1 MNTTTATI
9 AEDSDENVET
19 ATLAGDVILFGK
31 KDGEVYV
38 LVIRRRWEP
47 FADHLAMPG
56 GSVGIGEDTEDAARR
71 ELGEETGLIVERLI
85 YVGVYAKPGRDP
97 RGRVVSFAY
106 TALLDDLPEPTA
118 GDDAATAE
126 WVPVAEAL
134 AAGTPLA
141 FDHRQIIT
149 DAMRR
154 LVDDGA
160 LRKLA
165 AAVLLQPGA

>member
-1 MNTTTATI
+1 MNTTTVV

-19 ATLAGDVILFGK
+19 AILAGDVVLFGR
-31 KDGEVYV
+31 KDGELYV

-47 FADHLAMPG
+47 FTGHLAVPG
-56 GSVGIGEDTEDAARR
+56 GCVGIGEDTEDAARR
-71 ELGEETGLIVERLI
+71 ELGEETGLTANRLL

-97 RGRVVSFAY
+97 RGRVVTFAY
-106 TALLDDLPEPTA
+106 TALLDHLPEPTA

-126 WVPVAEAL
+126 WVLVTKVL
-134 AAGTPLA
+134 AAGTLLA

-165 AAVLLQPGA
+165 AAALLRPGA